1 MPFEKRTVMGQ
12 KLDFVSQSKCSDL
25 TFSKLCSQYGI
36 SRPTGYKWLD
46 RYKLMGE
53 KGLEEQSRRPK
64 QSPIKTQ
71 EAVEELI
78 VALRKEDP
86 EWGPKKLY
94 RLLLTMQSK
103 GTYPSDHLPVPST
116 IGSILKRNGLITD
129 EKSQKAKAHQ
139 RFEYDFPNELWQM
152 DYKGEFRLLNGTYC
166 YPLTVTDDH
175 SRFNIILKA
184 CKDQRYFT
192 VQNHL
197 TEAFREY
204 GLPDMMLSDNA
215 PPWGL
220 AGNNMQEEGQSITQ
234 IEKWLIR
241 LKIKL
246 IHGRAYHPQ
255 TQGKEERFHRT
266 LKYELLKHKSFLD
279 FMDCQ
284 NEFDRWRDKYNCI
297 RPHEAINF
305 ITPAQRYK
313 PSRRPFPEK
322 LPDIEYLPG
331 DIIVKTN
338 EEGRIYIKNK
348 RYRIGR
354 AFPNDL
360 LALRQ
365 TDQEKTFEVFYGD
378 LFIKKLTL

>member
-1 MPFEKRTVMGQ
+1 MPFEKRTIMGQ
-12 KLDFVSQSKCSDL
+12 KLDFVSQYKCSDL

-36 SRPTGYKWLD
+36 SRPTGYKWLE

-64 QSPIKTQ
+64 QSPFKTQ

-103 GTYPSDHLPVPST
+103 GTYPSDHIPVPST
-116 IGSILKRNGLITD
+116 IGSILKRNGLISD

-241 LKIKL
+241 LKI
-246 IHGRAYHPQ
+246 
-255 TQGKEERFHRT
+255 
-266 LKYELLKHKSFLD
+266 S
-279 FMDCQ
+279 
-284 NEFDRWRDKYNCI
+284 
-297 RPHEAINF
+297 
-305 ITPAQRYK
+305 
-313 PSRRPFPEK
+313 
-322 LPDIEYLPG
+322 
-331 DIIVKTN
+331 
-338 EEGRIYIKNK
+338 
-348 RYRIGR
+348 
-354 AFPNDL
+354 
-360 LALRQ
+360 
-365 TDQEKTFEVFYGD
+365 
-378 LFIKKLTL
+378 